1 MKVNV
6 EELSPIKKVM
16 HVEIPKEDVTKE
28 LEKAYRNL
36 KSSVNLK
43 GFRPGKVPMSI
54 LERRFGKQVHAEVS
68 GELIQSSY
76 GKALGEADLTPV
88 GEPSL
93 DQPELV
99 EKGQPY
105 SYTATVEV
113 VPALDDLDL
122 GGMELEER
130 THTVDEA
137 EIDSQLTM
145 LQKRSAELRN
155 VEEGRSVRDRDIVI
169 IDYEGFQDG
178 EPLEAAG
185 KTENFQV
192 EIGSG
197 RILKDFEE
205 QLVGMKADEA
215 KEIQVRFPEDY
226 YNHGLAGRDVTFKVT
241 VKEIKEEILPEL
253 DDEFAKD
260 LGEYET
266 LDELKEAIKKDLEQ
280 KYSAETNRQLREQV
294 VDKLIAKAPFEL
306 PEALVESELSTM
318 VQNAQGM
325 MAQRGVTPD
334 QSEEGVKAL
343 SEKYRPL
350 AERKVREYI
359 LMGKVIEQE
368 AIELTDEMLDKAY
381 QRFADTL
388 NQPVDV
394 IKQYHESSDEAYEMF
409 KQKTLEKEAM
419 DYIIKKSDVKQ
430 VEMKTET
437 EEGDA

>member
-54 LERRFGKQVHAEVS
+54 LERRFGRQVHAEVS

-76 GKALGEADLTPV
+76 GKALGEAALKPV

-105 SYTATVEV
+105 SYSATLEV
-113 VPALDDLDL
+113 CPVLGDLDVEGL
-122 GGMELEER
+122 QLEER
-130 THTVDEA
+130 THSVGDE
-137 EIDSQLTM
+137 EIDAQLRM

-155 VEEGRSVRDRDIVI
+155 VDEDRPVQDKDIVI
-169 IDYEGFQDG
+169 IDYEGFLDG
-178 EPLEAAG
+178 EPYDEVG
-185 KTENFQV
+185 KTANFQV

-197 RILKDFEE
+197 QVLPEFEE
-205 QLVGMKADEA
+205 QLIGMKVDTD
-215 KEIQVRFPEDY
+215 KKIDVQFPQDY
-226 YNHGLAGRDVTFKVT
+226 YNTKLAGKNITFQVRL
-241 VKEIKEEILPEL
+241 KEIKEEILPAL

-266 LDELKEAIKKDLEQ
+266 LAEVKEAIKSDLEK
-280 KYSAETNRQLREQV
+280 KYEAETQRQLREQV
-294 VDKLIAKAPFEL
+294 VDQLIAQSEFEL
-306 PEALVESELSTM
+306 PESLVESELSRM
-318 VQNAQGM
+318 VQDAQSM
-325 MAQRGVTPD
+325 MTQKGVPPD
-334 QSEEGVKAL
+334 ESEEGTQAL
-343 SEKYRPL
+343 KEKYRPL
-350 AERKVREYI
+350 AERKVREYL
-359 LMGKVIEQE
+359 LMEKVIEQE
-368 AIELTDEMLDKAY
+368 GVELTDEALDAAY
-381 QRFADTL
+381 QSFAESIG
-388 NQPVDV
+388 QSVD
-394 IKQYHESSDEAYEMF
+394 IIRKYYESSKEAQDVF

-419 DYIIKKSDVKQ
+419 DYIIGKSDVKQ